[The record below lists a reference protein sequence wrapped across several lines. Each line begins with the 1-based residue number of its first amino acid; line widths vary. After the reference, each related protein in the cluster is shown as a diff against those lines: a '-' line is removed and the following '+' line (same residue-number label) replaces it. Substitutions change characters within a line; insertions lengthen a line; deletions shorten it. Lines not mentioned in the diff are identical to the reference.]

1 MADGSR
7 PKGRRTTTRAGTS
20 DPGGAVVPEP
30 RIRHRAGAAR
40 GDADA
45 GDPQADDI
53 ETHDPQTTDP
63 QTHDPQTTDPQLGD
77 ASHSAGAAPAEV
89 VHLIPAE
96 HLDEVDTMGMSMPI
110 GVGDSASAVRL
121 PGDTVLTRPD
131 ESDIPTD
138 EELDR
143 RDAAKGG
150 RRKRT
155 GPPPPSAATPP
166 DPDEPPETAPPPTDP
181 VDPA

>member
-30 RIRHRAGAAR
+30 RIRHRAGATR
-40 GDADA
+40 GDAAA
-45 GDPQADDI
+45 GDAEAADQEADN
-53 ETHDPQTTDP
+53 TQTTDA
-63 QTHDPQTTDPQLGD
+63 QAGD
-77 ASHSAGAAPAEV
+77 LSESAGAVPAEV